1 MTCHP
6 FSTCRRLGGAATP
19 SLAALSTASF
29 SHCGKKGISS
39 FSGSYCGNYAV
50 FA

>member
-1 MTCHP
+1 MSSVLNLQTA
-6 FSTCRRLGGAATP
+6 GGAATP